1 MKFIKRISF
10 DKKIEKR
17 KELFILILRTNYDM
31 VSINRKKMCERQK
44 LEKEIICKNTN
55 SIDLSI
61 KENIFYFLFFKLFKI
76 EIIVFTIIDRFFY
89 SLFIKYL

>member
-1 MKFIKRISF
+1 MKTNLKKLLCLMLRNRF
-10 DKKIEKR
+10 DSEI
-17 KELFILILRTNYDM
+17 
-31 VSINRKKMCERQK
+31 KMCERQK

-76 EIIVFTIIDRFFY
+76 EIIAFSIIDRFF
-89 SLFIKYL
+89 LFTLY